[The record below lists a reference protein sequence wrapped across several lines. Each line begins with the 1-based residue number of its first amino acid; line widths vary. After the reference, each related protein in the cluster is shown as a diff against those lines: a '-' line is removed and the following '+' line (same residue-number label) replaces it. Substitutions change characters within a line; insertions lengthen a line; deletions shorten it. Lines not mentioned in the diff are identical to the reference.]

1 MISKVFNSQCK
12 NPTTRDWVS
21 TIKADLEYLGLN
33 VNFAD
38 IRAMS
43 KGKWKN
49 TVKRSIKENSFINL
63 EKIKQGHSK
72 VNKLKHFGVEM
83 QSYFKP
89 NGHEARKEEIQ
100 TIFKMRCNMTKVK
113 INMKGM
119 YDTFECGVCLK
130 DDETQE
136 HIYTCKEIWKMR
148 EENSEIIPEYNKIF
162 NGNTREKL
170 NVARIYKKNLEIL
183 EKIS

>member
-1 MISKVFNSQCK
+1 
-12 NPTTRDWVS
+12 
-21 TIKADLEYLGLN
+21 
-33 VNFAD
+33 
-38 IRAMS
+38 
-43 KGKWKN
+43 
-49 TVKRSIKENSFINL
+49 
-63 EKIKQGHSK
+63 
-72 VNKLKHFGVEM
+72 
-83 QSYFKP
+83 
-89 NGHEARKEEIQ
+89 
-100 TIFKMRCNMTKVK
+100 MTKVK

-148 EENSEIIPEYNKIF
+148 EEIIPDYNKIF